1 VTAFRGY
8 VCWDERR
15 IESVLNPDA
24 TQTTD
29 PTFLATHHPMLMW
42 RDATVRYDEWS
53 FLTEF
58 LKPKDYIFT
67 AVLGHAGMGKSHLVR
82 WLAARIP
89 ETDKRKVI
97 LVRKAATNLREI
109 IRLIIRDAKGKV
121 FDEYRN
127 QLDAASSDLASP
139 AYAREKFLDNLALE
153 TGHNCARGLPSPLGD
168 ELKFVVE
175 KLPAL
180 LRDPVFRRILL
191 AKGNVVER
199 LTGHIIHESN
209 TFARQELRRQFV
221 DADIPGKVTDIREF
235 KDASKDARAIFEAF
249 ISYPSLRKVAIDWL
263 NAGLNDALAALLSLR
278 NNRLFELML
287 ELRRQLAKENV
298 ELVLLVEDFAL
309 LQGVDQ
315 QLMEA
320 LLVRPDQGK
329 GGRLCALRT
338 TLACTSGYYETLPE
352 TVRQRVD
359 FTVSLDS
366 PDPQV
371 AGIDGSDLAK
381 FAARYL
387 NALRLP
393 ERELKMW
400 LERANTHGD
409 SDTPVPSACKDCKY
423 REGQCHPAF
432 GTGGA
437 TLFGLYPFTE
447 TALSRMQDRGDA
459 AGPFNPR
466 LVLKHVLKAV
476 LDRHTE
482 DLRNGNFPA
491 AEMRANF
498 RRTAASRLPGLDSGV
513 AFEIQR
519 RDKVDAG
526 RREVLLDLWSNGEVL
541 VNLDPI
547 IHEAFA
553 LPELTGVATGEQ
565 PSETAPTERP
575 IVEKKTSKL
584 DPLAKQVDEINR
596 WINGDVKLSFNL
608 ANDLRIIIF
617 GCLSQYFPW
626 DTEFL
631 LASHYKE
638 FRNTSIVFPN
648 LQSLA
653 APPKII
659 IRVPRNP
666 NDRQSMAEVGVLL
679 PGLLRFDAAKGWEFN
694 GAVRIQR
701 LLAKY
706 LDDWS
711 AQLGDQI
718 RRLGSAEADPVPTGV
733 EALAIGA
740 MLTGQ
745 VSPESTDEQVVK
757 EMFGGLVTPDLSERA
772 PAWRQLVQ
780 EFVGKRKDIIELV
793 VQNAACTKGGSS
805 RVKILDAAQ
814 FVSPIAKLRKSG
826 WRPTLSVP
834 DLSGTADLRRIYESF
849 ATSLSKAQDQESDR
863 TQKWHARVSEALG
876 DNPRIAEVVRSV
888 LEALKAAGDAGMGGA
903 AIPEV
908 EASAKMVHDVDV
920 KGLLKKASIASDSS
934 VPFAALAALDQ
945 EAMSR
950 VSGFVD
956 SAQKALGNSKQKI
969 ETWLKS
975 SVGVAGK
982 EVLQLG
988 DKMERDLTQI
998 ASDLE
1003 YLAGGPSAGQRN

>member
-1 VTAFRGY
+1 
-8 VCWDERR
+8 
-15 IESVLNPDA
+15 
-24 TQTTD
+24 
-29 PTFLATHHPMLMW
+29 MLMW
-42 RDATVRYDEWS
+42 RDASVRYDEWS
-53 FLTEF
+53 FLKEF

-89 ETDKRKVI
+89 ESSNRKVI

-153 TGHNCARGLPSPLGD
+153 TGQNCARGLPNPLGD

-191 AKGNVVER
+191 ARGNVVER

-209 TFARQELRRQFV
+209 TFTRQEQRRQFV

-249 ISYPSLRKVAIDWL
+249 ISYPSLRKIAIDWL

-320 LLVRPDQGK
+320 LLVRPDQGE

-359 FTVSLDS
+359 FTVTLDP

-371 AGIDGSDLAK
+371 TTIDGSDLAT

-393 ERELKMW
+393 ERELKAW
-400 LERANTHGD
+400 LERANAHGD

-423 REGQCHPAF
+423 REKQCHGAF
-432 GTGGA
+432 GTGGS
-437 TLFGLYPFTE
+437 TPFGLYPFTE

-466 LVLKHVLKAV
+466 LVLKYVLKAV

-482 DLRNGNFPA
+482 DLKNGNFPA

-498 RRTAASRLPGLDSGV
+498 RRTTASRLPGLEPGV

-553 LPELTGVATGEQ
+553 LPELTGIATGEQ
-565 PSETAPTERP
+565 PPEASPTERP

-596 WINGDVKLSFNL
+596 WINGDVKLSFDL
-608 ANDLRIIIF
+608 ANELRIIIF

-638 FRNTSIVFPN
+638 FRNTSIVFPS

-679 PGLLRFDAAKGWEFN
+679 PGLLRFDAAKGWGFN
-694 GAVRIQR
+694 GSARIQR

-706 LDDWS
+706 LEDWS

-745 VSPESTDEQVVK
+745 VSPESTDEQVIK

-780 EFVGKRKDIIELV
+780 EFIGKRKDIIELV

-814 FVSPIAKLRKSG
+814 FVNPLAKLRKSS
-826 WRPTLSVP
+826 WRPTLAVP
-834 DLSGTADLRRIYESF
+834 DLPGTADLRRIYESL
-849 ATSLSKAQDQESDR
+849 ATSLAKAQDQETER

-876 DNPRIAEVVRSV
+876 DDPRVAEVVRAV

-908 EASAKMVHDVDV
+908 EAAAKMVHDVDV
-920 KGLLKKASIASDSS
+920 KVLLRRTRTAGEGS
-934 VPFAALAALDQ
+934 VPMAALAALDQ
-945 EAMSR
+945 VAMSR
-950 VSGFVD
+950 VSAFTD
-956 SAQKALGNSKQKI
+956 SAQKALANSKQKI
-969 ETWLKS
+969 EAWLKS
-975 SVGVAGK
+975 SVGVTGK

-1003 YLAGGPSAGQRN
+1003 YLAGGASAGQRS